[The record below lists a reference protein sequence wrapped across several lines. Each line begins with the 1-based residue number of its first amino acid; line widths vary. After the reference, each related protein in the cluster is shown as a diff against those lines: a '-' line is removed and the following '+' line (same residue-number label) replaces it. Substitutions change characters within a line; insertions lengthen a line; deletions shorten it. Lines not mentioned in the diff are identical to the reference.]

1 MRHCEGLSRSHL
13 GREVEADSESPCRH
27 RGEELWVT
35 HRLRRK
41 SSVPDER
48 VAALAP
54 GGLQALEG
62 VRDERWQPELLDEKQ
77 HPLKHARQPRGFRK
91 KRNDGQSDT
100 AA

>member
-1 MRHCEGLSRSHL
+1 
-13 GREVEADSESPCRH
+13 
-27 RGEELWVT
+27 
-35 HRLRRK
+35 
-41 SSVPDER
+41 
-48 VAALAP
+48 LAP